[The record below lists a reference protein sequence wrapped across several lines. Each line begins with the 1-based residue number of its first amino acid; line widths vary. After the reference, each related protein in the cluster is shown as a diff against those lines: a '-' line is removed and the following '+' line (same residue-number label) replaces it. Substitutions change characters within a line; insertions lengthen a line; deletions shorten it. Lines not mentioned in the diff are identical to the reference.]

1 MNALG
6 KIFTVQIFGA
16 SHEPAIGIIIDG
28 CPAGIAVSK
37 EDFMTDI
44 ERRKPGVKGTT
55 TRIETDLPQLVSG
68 IYKGYTTGAPICIQF
83 KNETQRSSDYDSFS
97 QIPRPGH
104 ADFVLHKKHKGFND
118 PRGGGHAS
126 GRLTLCLVAAGVIA
140 KKIIQPISIQAA
152 LIEAGGKKNIDQAI
166 EEALIAKD
174 SIGGIIEC
182 CATNMPIGLG
192 EPFFE
197 SLESQISQLVFAI
210 PATKGIEFGSGFEA
224 ANMSG
229 SQHNDALI
237 DKDGTTKTNHAG
249 GINGGISNG
258 NPLIFRVAIKPTSST
273 AQQQES
279 INLAS
284 NQLEQFTVQGRH
296 DVCIALRAPV
306 VIEAATAIALADA
319 YLRHKALT

>member
-1 MNALG
+1 
-6 KIFTVQIFGA
+6 
-16 SHEPAIGIIIDG
+16 
-28 CPAGIAVSK
+28 
-37 EDFMTDI
+37 
-44 ERRKPGVKGTT
+44 
-55 TRIETDLPQLVSG
+55 
-68 IYKGYTTGAPICIQF
+68 
-83 KNETQRSSDYDSFS
+83 
-97 QIPRPGH
+97 
-104 ADFVLHKKHKGFND
+104 
-118 PRGGGHAS
+118 
-126 GRLTLCLVAAGVIA
+126 VIA

-166 EEALIAKD
+166 EEALKAKD

-197 SLESQISQLVFAI
+197 SLESQISQLVFSI

>member
-1 MNALG
+1 MNAFG
-6 KIFTVQIFGA
+6 KILTVQIFGA

-28 CPAGIAVSK
+28 CPAGIAVSE

-44 ERRKPGVKGTT
+44 ERRKPGAKGTT

-197 SLESQISQLVFAI
+197 SLESQISQLVFSI

-229 SQHNDALI
+229 SQNNDALI